1 MHATSGSGGN
11 VPINSTYGLI
21 IILLGLVIITGC
33 SPTRALNAVVP
44 SNSYTMQ
51 HDVAYLPE
59 LAHPRQT
66 MDIYIPEQVPPKQ
79 NIVVFLYGGGWD
91 DGDKAD
97 FEFIGQAFAR
107 LGYVTV
113 IPNYRLFPEVEFP
126 AFIED
131 AAAAVQAI
139 PNHVPI
145 ACTALPA
152 NERGLIL
159 IGHSAGAHSAAML
172 VANPSY
178 LGDSLPIAALIGLSG
193 PYDLPLDHE
202 RVGEKFS
209 QVQGDEA
216 NPVAIISERKPAN
229 LPPTLLLHG
238 EADTIAKPAHSES
251 FATELNALGVP
262 TTFKLY
268 QRRRHVALVASLAS
282 PLRFWTPAY
291 EDIQTFL
298 TKHNLD
304 SNCD

>member
-1 MHATSGSGGN
+1 MIT
-11 VPINSTYGLI
+11 
-21 IILLGLVIITGC
+21 LLGLLVITAC

-44 SNSYTMQ
+44 SNSYTVQ
-51 HDVAYLPE
+51 QDVAYLPE

-66 MDIYIPEQVPPKQ
+66 MDIYIPAQTPHKQ

-91 DGDKAD
+91 DGNKAD

-139 PNHVPI
+139 PNHVSS
-145 ACTALPA
+145 ACDAFSEI
-152 NERGLIL
+152 ERELIL

-172 VANPSY
+172 VAEPSF
-178 LGDSLPIAALIGLSG
+178 LSDSLPIAALIGLSG

-216 NPVAIISERKPAN
+216 NPVALIAKLEPSN

-262 TTFKLY
+262 TTLKLY
-268 QRRRHVALVASLAS
+268 PSRRHVALVASLAS

-291 EDIQTFL
+291 EDIQMFL
-298 TKHNLD
+298 TEQQLD
-304 SNCD
+304 SDCNATR